1 MVEMKNLYPLFERNR
16 ILKKELLW
24 SLRDYSFAHLALEYQ
39 EYSDGILQG
48 CKVEVTGKEIVLG
61 TGMIKYG
68 GFLYLL
74 TEEMRVAYEAAQQ
87 WEALKLKMSR
97 ETYSEDY
104 TAYGADL
111 FLDQE
116 LSRREDELE
125 VCRFKL
131 RQGAALRDS
140 YQSFADLETEY
151 DTVNQLYASWAGLRG
166 ETLPQTVVRTFAR
179 EILNSRES
187 RSEDVHFAYFCLNQS
202 GSVAMD
208 IIRDYISRRL
218 KLKDAIGIDRP
229 ALFHAMCDILDENSG
244 RAGSERRMPERRR
257 QILVD

>member
-1 MVEMKNLYPLFERNR
+1 MINLYPLFERNR

-48 CKVEVTGKEIVLG
+48 CKVEVIGNEIAVG
-61 TGMIKYG
+61 TGIVKYG

-74 TEEMRVAYEAAQQ
+74 TEEMRVTYEATQQ
-87 WEALKLKMSR
+87 WEVLKLRMSK

-104 TAYGADL
+104 IAYGAEL

-116 LSRREDELE
+116 INRREDELE

-131 RQGAALRDS
+131 RQGAGLRDS
-140 YQSFADLETEY
+140 YKNFADLETEY
-151 DTVNQLYASWAGLRG
+151 DTVNHLYASWAGLRE
-166 ETLPQTVVRTFAR
+166 ETLPQTVIRTFAQ
-179 EILNSRES
+179 EILSSRES
-187 RSEDVHFAYFCLNQS
+187 KSEDVHFAYFCLNQS

-208 IIRDYISRRL
+208 IIKDYVSRRL
-218 KLKDAIGIDRP
+218 ERQDTIDVDRLT
-229 ALFHAMCDILDENSG
+229 LFYAMSDILAENSG
-244 RAGSERRMPERRR
+244 KAGNERKMPERRR